1 MNIRALFA
9 LVRKDLLHEYRS
21 REIVIA
27 MLVFAFLVMVIFN
40 FALELNKTIRETV
53 AVGVLWVTF
62 VFAATLGLN
71 RVFAAENDQT
81 SLDGLLLAPI
91 DRTIIF
97 AAKFISTLI
106 FVLLVQV
113 IIVPLFSMFYSI
125 NLFDPLFLL
134 TLFLGTVGYVIVGTL
149 IAALALKSRSRE
161 ILLPILLLPVSIPL
175 MLAVVKAGKNILEGA
190 EWALVRPG
198 FSFIVAFDVIFIAV
212 AIMTFDY
219 LLEE

>member
-1 MNIRALFA
+1 MKFRPLIALI
-9 LVRKDLLHEYRS
+9 RKDLLHEYRQ

-27 MLVFAFLVMVIFN
+27 MMVFAFLIMVIFN
-40 FALELNKTIRETV
+40 FALELNKTVRETV

-71 RVFAAENDQT
+71 RVFAAESDQT

-91 DRTIIF
+91 DRTMIF
-97 AAKFISTLI
+97 AAKFVSTLI
-106 FVLLVQV
+106 FVVLVQL
-113 IIVPLFSMFYSI
+113 IIVPLFSIFYGI
-125 NLFDPLFLL
+125 DLFNPLFLL
-134 TLFLGTVGYVIVGTL
+134 TLFLGTFGYVVVGTL
-149 IAALALKSRSRE
+149 VAALALQSRSRE
-161 ILLPILLLPVSIPL
+161 VLLPILLLPVSVPL

-190 EWALVRPG
+190 EWALIRPG
-198 FSFIVAFDVIFIAV
+198 FSFVVAFDIIFIGI